1 MDGFISEIMIVELGE
16 LLMSVAWSRSRKAI
30 SPVPPAMSS
39 IFQPGESAVEEPG
52 LRLRTK
58 WSLKVIRIGF
68 LRRCQVQEVRTSII
82 GEYQET

>member
-1 MDGFISEIMIVELGE
+1 
-16 LLMSVAWSRSRKAI
+16 LLMFVAWSRSRKAI

-39 IFQPGESAVEEPG
+39 IFQPGELPVEEEPG

-58 WSLKVIRIGF
+58 WSLEVIRIGF
-68 LRRCQVQEVRTSII
+68 LRRCQVQQVRTSII